1 MTNTIQ
7 EVFRAIS
14 TNGRWGIA
22 VVAETKVVFPAKG
35 KLTLLGTFEGVK
47 TFKFDADENGQW
59 IHVGGDVKLLKN

>member
-1 MTNTIQ
+1 MTIRGVNQ

-35 KLTLLGTFEGVK
+35 KLTSLGTFEGVK
-47 TFKFDADENGQW
+47 TSNSLLTKTVNGSTS
-59 IHVGGDVKLLKN
+59 VVT